1 MGVLF
6 KTSDQHTPW
15 IPPPPA
21 LLVKTIRL
29 QGQSDLK
36 SSQPSLAQGHK
47 GCGKR
52 SGVRELESGVHQA
65 TPAAQTRRPP
75 GVVTWLRHGPGSTEA
90 ADALPAAGG
99 EPGQACCLTQGACS
113 HTPPLPALTSGWQK
127 FGEGFILEDL
137 LAFRSSG
144 IDGSY

>member
-47 GCGKR
+47 GCRKR
-52 SGVRELESGVHQA
+52 SGVRELATTRPHQRHRLVGPRASLRGSGMVQG
-65 TPAAQTRRPP
+65 P
-75 GVVTWLRHGPGSTEA
+75 LR
-90 ADALPAAGG
+90 LPMLCQLAAGG
-99 EPGQACCLTQGACS
+99 EPGQARCLTQGACS
-113 HTPPLPALTSGWQK
+113 HTPPLPALTSGCQK